1 MFGGKF
7 SLLSLLLNLLE
18 TNKDILALDF
28 VSLEVLGFKL
38 YAPFTFVHFPF

>member
-1 MFGGKF
+1 MLGGTLT
-7 SLLSLLLNLLE
+7 LLSLLLNLLE

-28 VSLEVLGFKL
+28 VSLEGLGFKL